1 MLELHL
7 MPIVLIMPVPCG
19 LKSGRA
25 SEVAVW
31 CSQLVRRWVGPAHDG
46 AKISLRSQVEHFV
59 APKLRP
65 ALIFGKLTWGLV
77 TPFARVRR
85 NPFAFASEE
94 GWCEVFKS
102 SRSAGL
108 MRGLAGLG

>member
-1 MLELHL
+1 MALSRVGVRGAQYAER
-7 MPIVLIMPVPCG
+7 MMRCMV
-19 LKSGRA
+19 RA
-25 SEVAVW
+25 WCAAC

-94 GWCEVFKS
+94 GWCEVFKN
-102 SRSAGL
+102 SRSAGF
-108 MRGLAGLG
+108 MRGLGGLG